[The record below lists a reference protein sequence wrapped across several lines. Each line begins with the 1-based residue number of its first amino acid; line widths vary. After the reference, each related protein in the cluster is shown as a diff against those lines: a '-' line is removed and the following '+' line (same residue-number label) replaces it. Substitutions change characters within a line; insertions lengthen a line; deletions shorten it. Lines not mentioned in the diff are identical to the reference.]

1 MVNHN
6 KYISSMASL
15 DKANTLLAAAEE
27 ANTIS
32 SSKSAVAAS
41 SSSNKD
47 DVAVVAAKSH
57 DNVHDDDIHH
67 TDSYYTTQVVE
78 AAKST
83 EMWTQSNRPRRYKPT
98 NPVYNT
104 KMAKAIKRIQ
114 RKPVSLIRRSNR
126 GTPFFLEDNF
136 PATIPM
142 MKSLKLPRGGLL
154 KDRLINHPH
163 HEKIMKTISEEID
176 SFVCR
181 NFIEQG
187 DSATTYQ

>member
-1 MVNHN
+1 
-6 KYISSMASL
+6 MASV

-57 DNVHDDDIHH
+57 DNVHDDDDIHH

-142 MKSLKLPRGGLL
+142 MKSLKLPRCGLL

-187 DSATTYQ
+187 DS

>member
-6 KYISSMASL
+6 KYITSMASL

-32 SSKSAVAAS
+32 YSKSAVAAS

-57 DNVHDDDIHH
+57 DNVHDDDDIHH

-83 EMWTQSNRPRRYKPT
+83 EILWTQSNRPRRYKPT

-142 MKSLKLPRGGLL
+142 MKSLKLPRCGLL

-181 NFIEQG
+181 K
-187 DSATTYQ
+187 

>member
-15 DKANTLLAAAEE
+15 DKANTLLAAAAEE

-47 DVAVVAAKSH
+47 LGCNK
-57 DNVHDDDIHH
+57 
-67 TDSYYTTQVVE
+67 
-78 AAKST
+78 
-83 EMWTQSNRPRRYKPT
+83 WTQSNRPRRYKPT

-176 SFVCR
+176 SFVCEEIDSFVCR